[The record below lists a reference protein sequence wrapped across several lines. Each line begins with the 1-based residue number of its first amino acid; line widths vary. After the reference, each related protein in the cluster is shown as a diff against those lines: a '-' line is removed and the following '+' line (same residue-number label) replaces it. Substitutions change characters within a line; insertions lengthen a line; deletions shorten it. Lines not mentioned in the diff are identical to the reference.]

1 LIELIEL
8 VLAAA
13 CFATG
18 GLFMKKAAGVSRL
31 VPTAIFLILFLAGAA
46 FQSLGMRRFDLG
58 VAYIAVLGLEAA
70 LALLLSV
77 FILHEGYSVSKIVA
91 ISLILA
97 GVTLLRRS

>member
-18 GLFMKKAAGVSRL
+18 GLFMKKAEGVSRML
-31 VPTAIFLILFLAGAA
+31 PTAAFATLFLAGAV
-46 FQSLGMRRFDLG
+46 FQSLGMRRFELG
-58 VAYIAVLGLEAA
+58 AAYIAVLGLEAA

-77 FILHEGYSVSKIVA
+77 VVLHESYSAGKVVA
-91 ISLILA
+91 IALILA
-97 GVTLLRRS
+97 GVALLRKS